1 MAKRLGWGL
10 MIPGLLVALW
20 VQFFS
25 NHSIPW
31 WAFISVVALAACGA
45 SVGLLTKR
53 KPDNYSN

>member
-10 MIPGLLVALW
+10 MIPGLLVVLW
-20 VQFFS
+20 VQFVS

-31 WAFISVVALAACGA
+31 WACISMVTLAAFGA

-53 KPDNYSN
+53 EPGNHSN

>member
-1 MAKRLGWGL
+1 MAKRLGLGL
-10 MIPGLLVALW
+10 MIPGLLVVLW

-25 NHSIPW
+25 IHSVPW

-53 KPDNYSN
+53 EPGKHSN

>member
-10 MIPGLLVALW
+10 VIPGLLVVLW
-20 VQFFS
+20 AQFFS

-53 KPDNYSN
+53 EPGKHLN